1 MSTKARNILGWT
13 LAVLNLLLLGASATD
28 KIIGSQHAL
37 AMGASFGL
45 SAEAYRVLGIIELAS
60 AILFVFP
67 RTAILGFLLLSSYM
81 GGAIATHLQHHE
93 PIGFP
98 TGIEMFIWII
108 AVLRFPE
115 VTARLR
121 GLGSRIAADSYA
133 A

>member
-13 LAVLNLLLLGASATD
+13 LAVLNLLLLGASAAD
-28 KIIGSQHAL
+28 KIMGSQHAL
-37 AMGASFGL
+37 TMGASFGL

-60 AILFVFP
+60 ALLFVFP
-67 RTAILGFLLLSSYM
+67 RAAILGFLLLSSYM

-98 TGIEMFIWII
+98 TGIEIFIWII
-108 AVLRFPE
+108 EVIRFPE

-121 GLGSRIAADSYA
+121 GLGTESILARS
-133 A
+133 